1 MTAILHAALPG
12 QQPGF
17 RATQAALRGLVL
29 CMRTDIVTGRTVDQL
44 RYHHE
49 IVRDL
54 SWHPTEPMLVTTSFD
69 GSVVQW
75 EPRRMLEDSD
85 SDEDASAASSRPIRR
100 RALPDDPGDDRLED
114 FY

>member
-1 MTAILHAALPG
+1 M
-12 QQPGF
+12 
-17 RATQAALRGLVL
+17 
-29 CMRTDIVTGRTVDQL
+29 DKL

-69 GSVVQW
+69 GTVVQW
-75 EPRRMLEDSD
+75 EPK
-85 SDEDASAASSRPIRR
+85 
-100 RALPDDPGDDRLED
+100 ALHDGDDRGAAARRRRFCLPEDPGEDRLEE

>member
-1 MTAILHAALPG
+1 MHA
-12 QQPGF
+12 
-17 RATQAALRGLVL
+17 
-29 CMRTDIVTGRTVDQL
+29 DIVTGRTVDQL

-69 GSVVQW
+69 GSMVQW
-75 EPRRMLEDSD
+75 EPRRLLEDSE
-85 SDEDASAASSRPIRR
+85 SDEEAGEPFRPIRR